1 MYIITL
7 DVLPYN
13 NKVDF
18 IIGQSATVEKFSKRL
33 NQTSLLVMD
42 QVTKNAPFG
51 TDNTPKIE
59 YKIVAGKR
67 VEILAKVDSTKG
79 FNKR

>member
-1 MYIITL
+1 
-7 DVLPYN
+7 
-13 NKVDF
+13 
-18 IIGQSATVEKFSKRL
+18 
-33 NQTSLLVMD
+33 MD

-59 YKIVAGKR
+59 YKIVGGKR
-67 VEILAKVDSTKG
+67 VEILAKVDSTKS